1 MKKIMMIAITGLVLT
16 ACNNNGTG
24 TTETDTTTTYDN
36 TQNADTS
43 IMRDTSMTDTMHLQ
57 NDTMPRQ

>member
-1 MKKIMMIAITGLVLT
+1 MKKIMIIAFTGLVLM

-24 TTETDTTTTYDN
+24 TNKTDTTTYDN

-43 IMRDTSMTDTMHLQ
+43 TMRDTSMTDTMHMQ